1 MYASYCATSLAPA
14 APRRMQFPR
23 VSLLPARLGTPSLRP
38 GVSHPGMG
46 QSAPR
51 CKLPPTFGVPSGN
64 REARMSRGAHSTN
77 HSSCQ
82 VDKRCLM
89 MSFLSLPRQKVPR
102 SPFPFSVIYQ
112 EVTSLG
118 FVRAFL
124 LPAFRTRYVRTHSK
138 RAVHHASAAA
148 IYPNSIDEFH

>member
-1 MYASYCATSLAPA
+1 MVLLHDFVGAGGALADAVSPVFASSSSSGYTFSST
-14 APRRMQFPR
+14 RRFP
-23 VSLLPARLGTPSLRP
+23 P
-38 GVSHPGMG
+38 GYG

-64 REARMSRGAHSTN
+64 REARMSHGAHSTN

-82 VDKRCLM
+82 VDLRCLM
-89 MSFLSLPRQKVPR
+89 MSFLSLPGQKVPR

-124 LPAFRTRYVRTHSK
+124 PPAFRTRYVRTHSK
-138 RAVHHASAAA
+138 RAVHHASAAT